1 MSKSDASA
9 ALKKLTRERLDP
21 ARIAELVDE
30 INAGTDRSVAI
41 VWGAMVEDALQTSVI
56 RATSHLS
63 ELEHE
68 KLFSLKGK
76 LSNFAKVI
84 NEAFSLKAITEE
96 QASDLHLVR
105 EIRNAFA
112 HGILDLSFNTQEVK
126 DICSY
131 ISFAETFK
139 HRSDVDYRMVY
150 SVACLMLWQV
160 LGPCGMVMGVSSKGF
175 HGFPGGLK
183 IEVGE
188 EEEAP

>member
-9 ALKKLTRERLDP
+9 ALKKLTRQRLDP

-41 VWGAMVEDALQTSVI
+41 VWGAMVEDALQRSVI
-56 RATSHLS
+56 RAIGHLS
-63 ELEHE
+63 ELEQE
-68 KLFSLKGK
+68 KLFSPKGR
-76 LSNFAKVI
+76 LSNFARVI
-84 NEAFSLKAITEE
+84 DESLSLKSISEE
-96 QASDLHLVR
+96 QASDLHLIR

-112 HGILDLSFNTQEVK
+112 HGILDLSFYTREVV

-131 ISFAETFK
+131 LSFAKIFEG
-139 HRSDVDYRMVY
+139 RSDNDYRTIY
-150 SVACLMLWQV
+150 SVACLRLWQEIG
-160 LGPCGMVMGVSSKGF
+160 LHWMMMGLSSKGF

-183 IEVGE
+183 VEVGE